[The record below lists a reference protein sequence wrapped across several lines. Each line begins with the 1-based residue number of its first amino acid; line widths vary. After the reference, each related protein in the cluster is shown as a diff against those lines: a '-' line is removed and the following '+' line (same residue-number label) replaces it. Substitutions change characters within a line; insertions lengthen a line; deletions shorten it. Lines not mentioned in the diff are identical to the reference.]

1 MKPDITIP
9 PYPPE
14 IIAAYIA
21 RRAAEPGV
29 DRQIT
34 AAAVGRAFGCLKP
47 WQVIGMVDA
56 AVGRGVVR

>member
-1 MKPDITIP
+1 MKPDLTIP

-21 RRAAEPGV
+21 QRAAEPGV

-34 AAAVGRAFGCLKP
+34 AAAVGRAFGMMP
-47 WQVIGMVDA
+47 PNQVLGLVEVHDRLHGA
-56 AVGRGVVR
+56 A